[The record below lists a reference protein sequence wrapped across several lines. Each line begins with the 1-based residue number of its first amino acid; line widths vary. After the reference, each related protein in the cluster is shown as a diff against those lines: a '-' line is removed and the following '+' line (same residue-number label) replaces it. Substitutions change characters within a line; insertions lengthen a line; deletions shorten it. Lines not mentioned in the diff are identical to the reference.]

1 MMMVMVMVM
10 TKSDTGTRCVTQDG
24 FTFVIILKALTNF
37 GCDLLPSV
45 FLLLIATTTTSSV
58 VVPERSPATAN
69 SNGLELFR

>member
-45 FLLLIATTTTSSV
+45 FLL
-58 VVPERSPATAN
+58 
-69 SNGLELFR
+69 